1 MKNRQQKRATCFAA
15 LLQNELKSD
24 VARFTSHVQTCPVT
38 NHLVS
43 GSEIV
48 LQKVESSC
56 TFFNKICACS
66 AFYRANACF
75 AVSDVTP
82 A

>member
-48 LQKVESSC
+48 LQKVE
-56 TFFNKICACS
+56 
-66 AFYRANACF
+66 
-75 AVSDVTP
+75 
-82 A
+82 